1 MNSGKN
7 RKVAGRL
14 ITFLFVAVS
23 FVSCMQSLVPVSSPV
38 QTPPGK
44 GKVTIRLAPQS
55 RAVIPY
61 NVSEIDSISL
71 DGQRDGGP
79 TTLLGSWTSA
89 ELEAGVSL
97 DLPYGLWNFDMKAF
111 DGEALEILS
120 ASVSNKVINGDSV
133 LFFSLAPSL
142 TGTGIVD
149 VTLVWPGDTATVSVL
164 TSFNGIE
171 VEPAL
176 EPLYDSDS
184 NTWSVRYLNEAAP
197 SGVRRLIFMLQDAV
211 SNTIISSTNSVWV
224 RHNLTSHGT
233 ITLLSEHFNAPPAAP
248 SGFTVSALPDVL
260 DIDQVQTELY
270 WGRTTTTETG
280 YRLEYSGDDGSSW
293 TLLEELPAGS
303 ISFEGTLIRGSQM
316 RYRLS
321 AFNKYGFSSWSYSNS
336 VTAPWLVRFDSRGGT
351 AVPPQEK
358 LDQSH
363 LVRPADPSL
372 DGYTF
377 AGWFKDTD
385 ASQEWIFETDLVS
398 SNCILFAGWNIIE
411 TPVTDF
417 QYSISGGEV
426 AITRYTGTAVDVVVP
441 AFIEGLPVT
450 SLADGTTTNYVFK
463 DKSVV
468 SVFLPDSI
476 KKIGANAFY
485 HRYSLKTIHLGT
497 EIEEIGY
504 QAFLFCTQLESI
516 DLGHKIKKIDEY
528 AFSYTQKVTSLSFP
542 ATLETLELN
551 AIKTAQGLASLVVSP
566 ANTYFS
572 SLDGVLFNKDQTTLL
587 LYPPAR
593 TGASYV
599 VPDGT
604 TLINASAFSQ
614 TQVSAIQ
621 LPDSLQEIGFGAFW
635 GSRLTEVTIPS
646 SVSLLSSQLFRDCTL
661 LKTVFLNR
669 ETPAAGIDFSSFLNA
684 HADLKIILP
693 KDLVT
698 VYKTATGWSS
708 HSNKI
713 NWSGYRS
720 YRDGNWFAG
729 LNTEAYNYFGLS
741 MALSGDGQVMASL
754 DFPGGTHTSSTSAR
768 VLVYRRNGDGW
779 LHSSTIDFPENAGL
793 ARWLCYQYKNNLA
806 LSYDGR
812 VILFGNRATSSAFI
826 LTSTD
831 GVTWSRTAQLTASSP
846 VSESIFASSVSLS
859 DDGSVA
865 LVGAFCSLDTWE
877 TTREGRAY
885 VFKEGGSWL
894 DMTETAV
901 LTTTEM
907 NRHSSFGYR
916 VALSGDGNT
925 ALVGAYK
932 DQRAALGVVDGV
944 AGYYHKQGSVYY
956 YGVSGQNWVSMTE
969 TQHINT
975 VGTGMFAGDFGI
987 SLALT
992 PDGSSA
998 AVGARNA
1005 ALVFEKQGPEW
1016 VAKAKL
1022 TASDSERVGYFGD
1035 SVALSRDAETI
1046 LVGDYYH
1053 KVGTENWGAVFLY
1066 KKESSWISTI
1076 EDARFMAP
1084 PAITDQDA
1092 DFFGEGIALYP
1103 DRQTILV
1110 SAWQAKEGTD
1120 YDKHAQGLIYTF
1132 DYE

>member
-1 MNSGKN
+1 MHSGKN
-7 RKVAGRL
+7 RKVASRL
-14 ITFLFVAVS
+14 IIFLFVAVS
-23 FVSCMQSLVPVSSPV
+23 FVSCMQSLIPVSSPV

-44 GKVTIRLAPQS
+44 GKVTIRIAPES
-55 RAVIPY
+55 RVVIPY
-61 NVSEIDSISL
+61 SISEIASISL
-71 DGQRDGGP
+71 EGQRDAGP
-79 TTLLGSWTSA
+79 TSLLGSWTSA

-111 DGEALEILS
+111 DGEGLEILS
-120 ASVSNKVINGDSV
+120 ASVSNRVINGDSV

-149 VTLVWPGDTATVSVL
+149 VTLVWPGDTSTVSVY

-176 EPLYDSDS
+176 IPLYDPDS
-184 NTWSVRYLNEAAP
+184 NSWSVRYLNEVAP
-197 SGVRRLIFMLQDAV
+197 SGVRRLVFILQDSA
-211 SNTIISSTNSVWV
+211 SNTIISSTNTVWV
-224 RHNLTSHGT
+224 RANLTSHGT
-233 ITLLSEHFNAPPAAP
+233 ITLLAEHFNSSPVAP
-248 SGFTVSALPDVL
+248 SDFTVAALPDVL
-260 DIDQVQTELY
+260 DADQIQAELL
-270 WGRTTTTETG
+270 WDRTTTTETG
-280 YRLEYSGDDGSSW
+280 YRLEYSVDEGSSW
-293 TLLEELPAGS
+293 TMLAELPAGS
-303 ISFEGTLIRGSQM
+303 ISFLDSIPRGIK
-316 RYRLS
+316 RYYRLS
-321 AFNKYGFSSWSYSNS
+321 AFNKYGFSHWSHSNS
-336 VTAPWLVRFDSRGGT
+336 VTAPWLVQFDSRGGT
-351 AVPPQEK
+351 AVPPQEN
-358 LDQSH
+358 LHQSH

-398 SNCILFAGWNIIE
+398 SNSILFAGWNIIE

-468 SVFLPDSI
+468 SVHLPDSV

-497 EIEEIGY
+497 GIEEIGY

-516 DLGHKIKKIDEY
+516 DLGQKLKKIDEY
-528 AFSYTQKVTSLSFP
+528 AFSYTQKVTSMSFP

-551 AIKTAQGLASLVVSP
+551 AIQTAQGLASLVVSP
-566 ANTYFS
+566 ANTFFS
-572 SLDGVLFNKDQTTLL
+572 SLDGVLFNKDQTDLL
-587 LYPPAR
+587 LYPRAR

-604 TLINASAFSQ
+604 TVINASAFFQSQ
-614 TQVSAIQ
+614 LSAIQ

-635 GSRLTEVTIPS
+635 GSRLTEITIPS

-669 ETPAAGIDFSSFLNA
+669 ETPAAGIDFSSFSNA
-684 HADLKIILP
+684 HADLKIIVP
-693 KDLVT
+693 KGLVT
-698 VYKTATGWSS
+698 AYKTATGWSS
-708 HSNKI
+708 HASKI
-713 NWSGYRS
+713 MWAGYRF
-720 YRDGNWFAG
+720 YRNGNWFTG
-729 LNTEAYNYFGLS
+729 PDSEAYNYFGLS

-754 DFPGGTHTSSTSAR
+754 DFPGGTHTASTSAR

-812 VILFGNRATSSAFI
+812 VILFGNRTTSSAFI

-831 GVTWSRTAQLTASSP
+831 GVTWSRTAELTASSP

-885 VFKEGGSWL
+885 VFKEGGIWT

-907 NRHSSFGYR
+907 NRHGSFGYR

-932 DQRAALGVVDGV
+932 DQRAALGVEDGV

-956 YGVSGQNWVSMTE
+956 YGVNAQNWVSMTE
-969 TQHINT
+969 TRHINT

-998 AVGARNA
+998 VVGAKNA
-1005 ALVFEKQGPEW
+1005 ALVFEKQGAEW

-1022 TASDSERVGYFGD
+1022 TASDAERVGYFGD

-1046 LVGDYYH
+1046 LVGDYYY

-1066 KKESSWISTI
+1066 MKETSWISTI

-1084 PAITDQDA
+1084 PAINDQDA
-1092 DFFGEGIALYP
+1092 DFFGESIALYP

-1110 SAWQAKEGTD
+1110 CAWQAKEGTD